1 MTQIGIMFEGQDG
14 LNWQRWKRLLKTVE
28 DCGYQCVFRSDH
40 FTNASGPEKDSLEMW
55 ISLAYAASHTKT
67 IEFGPLVAPVT
78 FRHPTMNVRYAA
90 AIDDLSGG
98 RLVLG
103 MGAGWNDY
111 EHRMFGIPFHDFT
124 TRYKMLEEAL
134 QLTRSL
140 LRTDGSVNYD
150 GEFYQLNDAI
160 LLPRPARQ
168 NGPPILIGGNGPK
181 KTLPLAAEFA
191 DEWNAVYINL
201 ETYKKRRSLMSEYLD
216 ERGRSEADMK
226 FSLMTRVIYRPTQ
239 SQLDAVL
246 HDNGI
251 DAEAVKAQGWVVGTA
266 SDLVDQL
273 GALVEAGVQRF
284 MLQWIDLDDIE
295 NLELLARDV
304 LPHFSPKSL
313 KPPGKSRT
321 QKSRR
326 RSSRQRTQQVRK
338 APRASNVPSVRKVPN
353 VPKAPRVR
361 RKR

>member
-1 MTQIGIMFEGQDG
+1 MTKTQTGEKRMTQIGIMIEGQDG
-14 LNWQRWKRLLKTVE
+14 LNWPRWKALLQTAE

-40 FTNASGPEKDSLEMW
+40 FSNASGPEKDSLEMW

-78 FRHPTMNVRYAA
+78 FRQPTMNLRYAA

-103 MGAGWNDY
+103 LGAGWNEY
-111 EHRMFGIPFHDFT
+111 EHRKFGIPFHDFP
-124 TRYKMLEEAL
+124 TRYRMLEEAL

-140 LRTDGSVNYD
+140 LRSDGPVNYD
-150 GEFYQLNDAI
+150 GEFYHLNEAI

-191 DEWNAVYINL
+191 DEWNAVYIDL
-201 ETYKKRRSLMSEYLD
+201 ATYKERRALMSEYLE

-226 FSLMTRVIYRPTQ
+226 FSLMTRVVYRPTQ
-239 SQLDAVL
+239 AGLEAYL
-246 HDNGI
+246 HESGI
-251 DAEAVKAQGWVVGTA
+251 SDEARRGGAMIVGTA
-266 SDLVDQL
+266 NEVIDQI
-273 GALVEAGVQRF
+273 AARAEAGVQRF
-284 MLQWIDLDDIE
+284 MLQWMEMDDLD

-304 LPHFSPKSL
+304 LPQFAPKSL
-313 KPPGKSRT
+313 KPLDKPRA

-326 RSSRQRTQQVRK
+326 RARGQKTQRMRQ
-338 APRASNVPSVRKVPN
+338 APNI
-353 VPKAPRVR
+353 PKAPKVR